1 MRLRERNSHILEEV
15 AEVKAAA
22 KGAITKD
29 PHRKHTLKRIPW
41 EVDTKTMAEAA
52 EMTRETI
59 VDKAGNTEVTVTV
72 VIIATTI
79 TATLDLEIQEA
90 MPRNLLKG
98 SKLFRSPIVK
108 WKRK

>member
-1 MRLRERNSHILEEV
+1 MKLREKNSHISVEV
-15 AEVKAAA
+15 AEVKVAA

-29 PHRKHTLKRIPW
+29 PNNKHTSKRKTW
-41 EVDTKTMAEAA
+41 AVVDTKTMAEAA

-59 VDKAGNTEVTVTV
+59 ADKVGNKVVTV
-72 VIIATTI
+72 VITAITT
-79 TATLDLEIQEA
+79 TLDQEIKEA